1 MRVKY
6 THYTKCFE
14 CGKDHHGNRSRLV
27 ISLKDFKTY
36 CAGECAEGKELITSL
51 SNDVISEK
59 IDEIYPKEFANELRI
74 NFQKTFSV
82 RPAISQVYYMMQL
95 AKSLKASSWNEV
107 LKHIIE
113 DFMLR
118 NPLSEQV
125 KENPIGSNKQKLSQ
139 NQIVANPFE
148 TSFSHDSI
156 TEAEI
161 QPKEEEPEE
170 PEEPIEDEDED
181 KDEDDYILII

>member
-1 MRVKY
+1 MGIRY

-14 CGKDHHGNRSRLV
+14 CGKDHHGNRRRLV

-51 SNDVISEK
+51 DNDAITEK
-59 IDEIYPKEFANELRI
+59 INEIYSKEFADELRL

-82 RPAISQVYYMMQL
+82 RPAIPQVYYMMQL
-95 AKSLKASSWNEV
+95 AKRLKAASWNEV
-107 LKHIIE
+107 IKYIIE

-118 NPLSEQV
+118 NPLSEQI
-125 KENPIGSNKQKLSQ
+125 KENPIGNKPRLSQ
-139 NQIVANPFE
+139 NQIVSNPFE

-156 TEAEI
+156 AEAEI
-161 QPKEEEPEE
+161 QSKPEEEE
-170 PEEPIEDEDED
+170 PEEPIEDEDKD
-181 KDEDDYILII
+181 KDEDDYVLII